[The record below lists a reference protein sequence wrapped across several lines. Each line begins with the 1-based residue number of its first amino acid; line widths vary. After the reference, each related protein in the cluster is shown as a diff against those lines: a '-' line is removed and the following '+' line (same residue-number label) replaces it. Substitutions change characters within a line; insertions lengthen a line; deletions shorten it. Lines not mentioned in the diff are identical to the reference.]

1 MLENE
6 LLKGPT
12 RRHRETNKN
21 THSLLVW
28 VHISDAE
35 VVFLQEVEVV
45 ADEVK
50 QVLSLRIPL
59 EQKNKTWWIHVCTVF
74 KTLYL

>member
-1 MLENE
+1 MTSGFVLIFKMLKNE

-12 RRHRETNKN
+12 RRHRKTNKN

-35 VVFLQEVEVV
+35 IVFLQEVEVV

-59 EQKNKTWWIHVCTVF
+59 EQKNKT
-74 KTLYL
+74 